1 MFKKT
6 IFLLVFLGLFVA
18 SVSVVYGQGNILP
31 TASGTVPP
39 SCKNSTTTCKVP
51 AGSNVSQATYYGDY
65 SLNDFVSLAINI
77 SKWILGIVGSLA
89 LIMFIYGGLMF
100 LISAGSADSIAKA
113 KKIIVAAVVGLIIV
127 FASFLIIKFV
137 MRAMGLDWNGKISK
151 PGPITL
157 VVQRLNII

>member
-18 SVSVVYGQGNILP
+18 SISVVYGQGNILP

-39 SCKNSTTTCKVP
+39 SCKNSTTCKVP
-51 AGSNVSQATYYGDY
+51 AGSKVSQATYYGDY

-137 MRAMGLDWNGKISK
+137 MKAMGLNWNGKISK
-151 PGPITL
+151 PGTIPL
-157 VVQRLNII
+157 VVQRVNII